1 MNVLKLNEILSGDTD
16 NIIQVLESMGF
27 TEITEHRGGASP
39 YLSFPNLDGDNKN
52 ACNIYID
59 SLNYNN
65 YTRSKKGNI
74 YTLVMDIKQINFPQS
89 LDYISSTLGIDK
101 QKIKDSIT
109 HPFGGFYKQIQ
120 KQIEDPEYSMPTYD
134 LDILK
139 EYEGKYSKLF
149 FEDGINFDSQNKFN
163 VGYDIWSNRI
173 TIPEFTFDGKLCGI
187 MGRLNDKNCL
197 HEERWLPII
206 PCSRNMTLFG
216 YTKNYEKIKEK
227 DICIIG
233 ESEKAPM
240 QMSSMRCEVGLAS
253 CGNQISNIQAKYIKS
268 LNTSKIILGY
278 DEGLDEEYIRE
289 QAKKLVLK
297 NNFMKNKV
305 GYIYDKDHD
314 ILKKGS
320 KNSPYDLGI
329 KVFKELL
336 KKYVTWI

>member
-1 MNVLKLNEILSGDTD
+1 MNVLKLNEILSGNTD
-16 NIIQVLESMGF
+16 NIIQILESMGF
-27 TEITEHRGGASP
+27 DEIIEHNGGANP
-39 YLSFPNLDGDNKN
+39 YLSFPNLDGDNKS

-74 YTLVMDIKQINFPQS
+74 YTLVMDTQQINFPQS
-89 LDYISSTLGIDK
+89 LEYISSILNIDK
-101 QKIKDSIT
+101 KKIESNIKY
-109 HPFGGFYKQIQ
+109 PFAGFYNKIQ
-120 KQIEDPEYSMPTYD
+120 KQSDEPEYSMPTYD

-139 EYEGKYSKLF
+139 EYTGKYSKLF
-149 FEDGINFDSQNKFN
+149 FDDGINFDSQNKYHI
-163 VGYDIWSNRI
+163 GYDIWSNRI

-216 YTKNYEKIKEK
+216 YTKNYNKIKEK

-240 QMSSMRCEVGLAS
+240 QMCSMRCEVGLAS

-268 LNTSKIILGY
+268 LNTSRVIVGY
-278 DEGLDEEYIRE
+278 DEGLEEEYIRE
-289 QAKKLVLK
+289 QAKKLII
-297 NNFMKNKV
+297 NNHFLKNKV
-305 GYIYDKDHD
+305 GYIFDKNNDV
-314 ILKKGS
+314 LKKGS

-329 KVFKELL
+329 TAFKELIKNHIIWL
-336 KKYVTWI
+336 